1 MGHHMEPGQ
10 AKVKLEHYLDDG
22 NKIAFE
28 AYVDAS
34 DYQAAVAAA
43 ESLFSDALKSIAGGG
58 AASMRK
64 VKIEM

>member
-28 AYVDAS
+28 AYVEAT

-43 ESLFSDALKSIAGGG
+43 ESLFAGALKTVAAGG

-64 VKIEM
+64 VKIVM

>member
-43 ESLFSDALKSIAGGG
+43 ESLFADALKAIAGG
-58 AASMRK
+58 AVPSMRK